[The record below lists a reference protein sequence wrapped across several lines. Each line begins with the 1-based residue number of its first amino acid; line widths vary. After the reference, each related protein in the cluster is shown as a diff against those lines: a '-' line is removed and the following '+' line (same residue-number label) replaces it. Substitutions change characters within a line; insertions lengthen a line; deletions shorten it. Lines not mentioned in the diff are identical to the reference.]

1 MLHTLELLQD
11 FKHGSHAEAPKSIIH
26 MPKVS
31 YKTHT
36 VCVCVQRVISVEG
49 EIILSSIPIHISH
62 SAVSCSSSSS
72 RSRRAKSSPGPCDFY
87 SVVILL
93 CVLQRITPAFILSL
107 PPSLL
112 LLLLSTK
119 VSPIPLPLFLFLSG
133 VSFSLLPSWNSLRG
147 TLTHNTQQHGTL
159 LHTRI
164 HTLVNTGWSYIT
176 RPAKTR
182 KWKWQQAGPHSLAG
196 LSHAWL
202 KVSHWLTAAD
212 FSFNGLGWVL
222 KKAFG

>member
-1 MLHTLELLQD
+1 MQVFRMLHTLELLQD

-72 RSRRAKSSPGPCDFY
+72 RSRHAKSSPGPCDFY

-107 PPSLL
+107 PPSLPP
-112 LLLLSTK
+112 SFFSF
-119 VSPIPLPLFLFLSG
+119 SPLKFRRFLFLFSSSSL
-133 VSFSLLPSWNSLRG
+133 VSPLVCCQVEIHSAARWH
-147 TLTHNTQQHGTL
+147 TTHS
-159 LHTRI
+159 
-164 HTLVNTGWSYIT
+164 NTGHYYT
-176 RPAKTR
+176 LAYT
-182 KWKWQQAGPHSLAG
+182 HS
-196 LSHAWL
+196 
-202 KVSHWLTAAD
+202 
-212 FSFNGLGWVL
+212 
-222 KKAFG
+222 